1 MWYNRGMDE
10 RPIYLVVTQHFP
22 SPECW
27 RGSFV
32 YDFVRALM
40 RTERYEVRVL
50 VPGPGAGADY
60 EIDGVRVHRFSRLA
74 LRSAVLPFLFARR
87 NRTHFFRCLER
98 IGAALERIAVCHVHG
113 VFPGDYAVALKARAP
128 QVMTLLHHHD
138 RSSFGLRL
146 GVLRHFW
153 PHQALLYRQLLKLH
167 AAMDAHVFISRAVRD
182 SFLETP
188 HPRDCFCADYRR
200 CLRGFSLF
208 PSPKIKR
215 AIILPNGVDGDL
227 FYPTKSAQRHPF
239 TIGCVANFFE
249 CKGQLI
255 LLQALNAIRDHLPR
269 GWRVRFIGTGPER
282 AACEAFVL
290 EEKLS
295 SHVTFESERHHAEL
309 PDFLRSLDLFV
320 LPSVFE
326 GFGCVYQ
333 EAAACGVPF
342 IACEGQGIADVLP
355 DGAPELVAPNHAG
368 ALAEKILQFLHAPWP
383 PAKPVL
389 IDDAVGR
396 FLKELG

>member
-1 MWYNRGMDE
+1 MDE

-32 YDFVRALM
+32 YDFVCALI
-40 RTERYEVRVL
+40 RTERYDVRVL
-50 VPGPGAGADY
+50 VPGKGKDY
-60 EIDGVRVHRFSRLA
+60 AIDGVRVTRFPRIA
-74 LRSAVLPFLFARR
+74 LRSAVFPFLFAPLNRR
-87 NRTHFFRCLER
+87 IFFETLTR
-98 IGAALERIAVCHVHG
+98 IGADPARVAVCHAHG
-113 VFPGDYAVALKARAP
+113 VFQGDYAVALKRRVP

-167 AAMDAHVFISRAVRD
+167 AALDAHVFISRAVRD

-188 HPRDCFCADYRR
+188 KPRDCFCSDYRR
-200 CLRGFSLF
+200 CLHGFSRF
-208 PSPKIKR
+208 PSPVIRR

-227 FYPTKSAQRHPF
+227 FYPTRLAQPHPF
-239 TIGCVANFFE
+239 TIGCVANFAE
-249 CKGQLI
+249 CKGQMV
-255 LLQALNAIRDHLPR
+255 LLRALQGIRDHLPH
-269 GWRVRFIGTGPER
+269 GWKLRFIGTGPLR
-282 AACEAFVL
+282 AACEQYVL

-295 SHVTFESERHHAEL
+295 SHVTFEAERHHAEL
-309 PDFLRSLDLFV
+309 PDFLRTLDLFV
-320 LPSVFE
+320 LPSFFE

-355 DGAPELVAPNHAG
+355 PGAPELTAPNHAG
-368 ALAEKILQFLHAPWP
+368 ALAEKILQFIHTPWP
-383 PAKPVL
+383 AAKPVL
-389 IDDAVGR
+389 IDESVSA
-396 FLKELG
+396 FLKELASETQSEE